1 MIRKACVTAV
11 LAASLASPAWA
22 DSFSLGVVNPVVSQT
37 VLYNSTGL
45 SDNFSFTI
53 GSGDWVTID
62 FQAYPED
69 GGFLPI
75 ITFKLLSPSDPFW
88 ITETWN
94 TFSGPMPYTATDLDA
109 GTGYVVNVYG
119 GLSLPTGSNGSYELT
134 LSIGQTAPVPEP
146 ETYAMLLA
154 GLGLLGLAK
163 RRRQKLNA

>member
-1 MIRKACVTAV
+1 
-11 LAASLASPAWA
+11 
-22 DSFSLGVVNPVVSQT
+22 
-37 VLYNSTGL
+37 
-45 SDNFSFTI
+45 
-53 GSGDWVTID
+53 
-62 FQAYPED
+62 
-69 GGFLPI
+69 
-75 ITFKLLSPSDPFW
+75 
-88 ITETWN
+88 
-94 TFSGPMPYTATDLDA
+94 MPYTATDLDA

>member
-37 VLYNSTGL
+37 VFYTRDGL
-45 SDNFSFTI
+45 RDDFSFKI
-53 GSGDWVTID
+53 ASGDWVQID
-62 FQAYPED
+62 FQGFPED
-69 GGFLPI
+69 GKSLPLI
-75 ITFKLLSPSDPFW
+75 DFKLSLSDPL
-88 ITETWN
+88 TEYDSWHGTTSN
-94 TFSGPMPYTATDLDA
+94 FRSFTSFDLVA
-109 GTGYVVNVYG
+109 GTEYVVNVYG
-119 GLSLPTGSNGSYELT
+119 GLSLPTGGSYELT